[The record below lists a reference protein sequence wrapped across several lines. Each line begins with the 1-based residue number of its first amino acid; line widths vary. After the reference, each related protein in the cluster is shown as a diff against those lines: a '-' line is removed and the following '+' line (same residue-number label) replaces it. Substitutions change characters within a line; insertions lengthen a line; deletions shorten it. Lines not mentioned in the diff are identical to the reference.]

1 MKCWL
6 LAGPNILYYIIQSS
20 NGVKQKC
27 HTIPFQDVIVQKNN
41 KKGYEVYVLS
51 GIKTIIRH
59 LIEPKDLLSKYL
71 VMIDLFCPYNLA
83 CTIPFLDV
91 PQYIH
96 SCFVRLID
104 MNTSIETKLYLK

>member
-1 MKCWL
+1 
-6 LAGPNILYYIIQSS
+6 
-20 NGVKQKC
+20 
-27 HTIPFQDVIVQKNN
+27 
-41 KKGYEVYVLS
+41 
-51 GIKTIIRH
+51 
-59 LIEPKDLLSKYL
+59 L